1 MPQAQNFFRKHI
13 SKTLHA
19 HYDETVRE
27 PLPQRWVD
35 LINYLNEREQMLRK
49 SSTEKGPVRR
59 TPNSAKLRRRHWHH

>member
-13 SKTLHA
+13 SKPLRA

-49 SSTEKGPVRR
+49 SSTEKGSVRR
-59 TPNSAKLRRRHWHH
+59 TPSSAKLRRRHWHH